1 MIRKTNETT
10 LLDENEKNY
19 FLGEAYGM
27 RAYIYF
33 HLLRSWGDVIL
44 VTEPTL
50 GNELDISHLE
60 KRRLQQVR
68 SWTRSRKT
76 LTLPSML
83 SVVIILTNMEKATGL
98 NQPH

>member
-1 MIRKTNETT
+1 
-10 LLDENEKNY
+10 
-19 FLGEAYGM
+19 M

-60 KRRLQQVR
+60 KAASPASEVMDQIKKDIDASVNA
-68 SWTRSRKT
+68 
-76 LTLPSML
+76 LP
-83 SVVIILTNMEKATGL
+83 VVIILTNMEKATGL